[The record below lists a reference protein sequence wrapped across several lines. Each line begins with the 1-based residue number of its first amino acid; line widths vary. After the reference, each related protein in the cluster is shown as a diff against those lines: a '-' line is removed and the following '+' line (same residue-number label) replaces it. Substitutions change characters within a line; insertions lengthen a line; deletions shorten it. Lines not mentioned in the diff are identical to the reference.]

1 MRTTEA
7 LISSLRARAN
17 GGCGLYDNWRD
28 VYSKDLFREAADRLE
43 ELQKEVERL
52 NSCVKTEDEVKAI
65 ARETIRQELS
75 NVVNPY
81 EEEIKRLTEL
91 NKQLRLLHKKPDPR
105 RIYNAE

>member
-1 MRTTEA
+1 MRTTEV
-7 LISSLRARAN
+7 LISSLRARAMSSSSSQN
-17 GGCGLYDNWRD
+17 PWRD
-28 VYSKDLFREAADRLE
+28 SDLFCEAADRLE

-91 NKQLRLLHKKPDPR
+91 NKQLRLLYKKSDPR